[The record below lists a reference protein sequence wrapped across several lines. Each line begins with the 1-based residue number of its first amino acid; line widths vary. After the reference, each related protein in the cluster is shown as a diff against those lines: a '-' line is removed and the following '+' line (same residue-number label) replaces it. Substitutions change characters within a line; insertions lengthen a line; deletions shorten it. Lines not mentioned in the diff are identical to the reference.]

1 MRLRHVKNAEERL
14 QIDDNKYYI
23 SNPKEMKGK
32 WREKFNNSN
41 PIHLEI
47 GCGKGQFIVGKA
59 LANPDINFIAVEK
72 FNSVLLRALE
82 KILALEKEINNL
94 YIMVIDAEYLNE
106 YFIDGEIDKIYLNF
120 SDPWPKA
127 RHAKRRLTSEV
138 FLDHYK
144 HVLAKDGEI
153 EFKTDNRGLFEYSLE
168 SLNRNGFLMYNISL
182 DLHKDLEK
190 YPDNITTE
198 FEDKWSK
205 LGPIYHLEA
214 KLK

>member
-14 QIDDNKYYI
+14 KVDDNKYYI
-23 SNPKEMKGK
+23 PEPKELKGK
-32 WREKFNNSN
+32 WQQKFGNKN

-47 GCGKGQFIVGKA
+47 GCGKGQFIIQKA

-72 FNSVLLRALE
+72 FNSVLLRCLE
-82 KILALEKEINNL
+82 KILDLKQEINNL
-94 YIMVIDAEYLNE
+94 YIMVADAEYLCE
-106 YFIDGEIDKIYLNF
+106 YFSDGEIDKLYLNF

-127 RHAKRRLTSEV
+127 RHAKRRLTSEA
-138 FLDHYK
+138 FLDQYK
-144 HVLAKDGEI
+144 KVIKKEGSI

-168 SLNRNGFLMYNISL
+168 SLNRNGYLMYNISL

-190 YPDNITTE
+190 FPDNITTE